1 MSRHGLFS
9 LEGKK
14 ILVTGASGHL
24 GAALCEYLVRDGA
37 TVLAVD
43 IDTSALARLQSELNP
58 SGDLLVTFSADLADE
73 ASRVEMASSV
83 SGHTQHLDGV
93 VFAAAFVG
101 TSAADGWA
109 VDFAEQT
116 LPPWRAALELNLTAP
131 FHLAQLLESLL
142 RKGNNPSIVNVG
154 SIYGSKAPD
163 WSLYEGVAMAN
174 PAAYAASKG
183 GLVQLNRWLASVL
196 SPAIRVN
203 MVSPG
208 GIVRGQPQAFID
220 RYEKKVALGRMATE
234 QDVVGPIVSLLGRA
248 SQYVTGQN
256 LLVDGGFEVGVS

>member
-1 MSRHGLFS
+1 MSRQGIFS
-9 LEGKK
+9 LGGKK
-14 ILVTGASGHL
+14 ILVTGAAGHL
-24 GAALCEYLVRDGA
+24 GFALCDYLVRDGA
-37 TVLAVD
+37 TVFAVD
-43 IDTSALARLQSELNP
+43 IDTSALDRLKSELNP
-58 SGDLLVTFSADLADE
+58 SGDLLVIFAADLADE
-73 ASRVEMASSV
+73 ASRVELATSV
-83 SGHTQHLDGV
+83 SEHTQHLDGV

-101 TSAADGWA
+101 TSVADGWA

-131 FHLAQLLESLL
+131 FHLTQLLEGLL

-234 QDVVGPIVSLLGRA
+234 QDIVGPIVSLLSPA

-256 LLVDGGFEVGVS
+256 LFADGGLEMGVS